1 MLAVTG
7 AQQPDV
13 YGVWQSGYSAVCQWP
28 AWNPTVR
35 WRHKWDLHYN
45 NNPMK
50 YSVCARRHHMT
61 ARSSALLFTAT
72 ICLLSDS
79 SYHGR
84 TQTCLAH
91 GSDFVETETDS
102 SCCTVNK
109 CCRLIEPRPHPIAGC
124 CHLAKWSPN
133 YWPSILKTSSRW
145 LSPFPRNVAMVTGK
159 PTQLNGVENDASA
172 PPPNLTSASCNLDLW
187 PPDPEVYYRFMPLH
201 RGSIVPICSEI
212 GSFVCAITRSRNWW
226 RTYGRTDGQVENSM
240 APAGGIANKTWQQS
254 NVVYCNISLQ
264 HQRCQGRSSL
274 WIGIWT
280 AAAAA
285 IYWWCD
291 DIEILKSIHLCRYKP
306 ASKKVLKD
314 KNCICSLHYS
324 IDGIEQHQTEIQL
337 F

>member
-109 CCRLIEPRPHPIAGC
+109 CCHRTSPSPHCRVLPPGKMISQL
-124 CHLAKWSPN
+124 LAVHSENFITLAVTVSP
-133 YWPSILKTSSRW
+133 
-145 LSPFPRNVAMVTGK
+145 
-159 PTQLNGVENDASA
+159 
-172 PPPNLTSASCNLDLW
+172 
-187 PPDPEVYYRFMPLH
+187 
-201 RGSIVPICSEI
+201 
-212 GSFVCAITRSRNWW
+212 
-226 RTYGRTDGQVENSM
+226 
-240 APAGGIANKTWQQS
+240 
-254 NVVYCNISLQ
+254 
-264 HQRCQGRSSL
+264 
-274 WIGIWT
+274 
-280 AAAAA
+280 
-285 IYWWCD
+285 
-291 DIEILKSIHLCRYKP
+291 
-306 ASKKVLKD
+306 
-314 KNCICSLHYS
+314 
-324 IDGIEQHQTEIQL
+324 
-337 F
+337 